1 MSYSELDSISY
12 ESTSEKSYKNFSP
25 NCKSDN
31 SQPLTKEGLELKEE
45 YIKECVE
52 NNFKIK
58 DDVSNFNLFNSEY
71 EKSNNTIENQNFS
84 IEKKTELNNE
94 SNDVSIKQISDISSL
109 I

>member
-1 MSYSELDSISY
+1 MKFIDLKFKVYLFFIQ
-12 ESTSEKSYKNFSP
+12 KIIKNT
-25 NCKSDN
+25 C
-31 SQPLTKEGLELKEE
+31 
-45 YIKECVE
+45 
-52 NNFKIK
+52 NFKIK

-94 SNDVSIKQISDISSL
+94 PNDVSIKQISDISSL